1 MYCKNCGQSI
11 AENSKFCTHCG
22 TLQRLPEIS
31 TKNEISNPQTIQIL
45 KNIFGFNISKQNIGF
60 YLVWVLLH
68 IILLLT
74 NWKSNDYSSEKI
86 WPFSEYSEL
95 KHYDLTEFLLYTVV
109 PLILIIIINLFKEPK
124 KIETENLS
132 LKYDMSFERDTTPTI
147 IGVFII
153 ILYLIFYILIA
164 KGNDYN
170 TEVSGIFS
178 VIFLVL
184 RIFITIWVINI
195 AKKLNRDKTNW
206 GFLAFFFPSL
216 SLIAIGLKRKYKNN
230 S

>member
-1 MYCKNCGQSI
+1 
-11 AENSKFCTHCG
+11 
-22 TLQRLPEIS
+22 
-31 TKNEISNPQTIQIL
+31 
-45 KNIFGFNISKQNIGF
+45 
-60 YLVWVLLH
+60 
-68 IILLLT
+68 
-74 NWKSNDYSSEKI
+74 
-86 WPFSEYSEL
+86 
-95 KHYDLTEFLLYTVV
+95 
-109 PLILIIIINLFKEPK
+109 
-124 KIETENLS
+124 
-132 LKYDMSFERDTTPTI
+132 MSFERDTTPTI
-147 IGVFII
+147 IGIFII
-153 ILYLIFYILIA
+153 ILYLLFYILIA
-164 KGNDYN
+164 KGKDYN

>member
-1 MYCKNCGQSI
+1 MSCPNIYRLLFKKII
-11 AENSKFCTHCG
+11 APNG
-22 TLQRLPEIS
+22 
-31 TKNEISNPQTIQIL
+31 
-45 KNIFGFNISKQNIGF
+45 
-60 YLVWVLLH
+60 LH

-74 NWKSNDYSSEKI
+74 NWNSSNYSSEEI
-86 WPFSEYSEL
+86 WPFSEYSKI
-95 KHYDLTEFLLYTVV
+95 KHYDLTEFLLYTVI

-124 KIETENLS
+124 KIKTENLS
-132 LKYDMSFERDTTPTI
+132 LKYDMSFEKDTTPTI

-153 ILYLIFYILIA
+153 ILYLLFYILIA
-164 KGNDYN
+164 KGKDYN
-170 TEVSGIFS
+170 TEVSGIFN

-195 AKKLNRDKTNW
+195 AKKLNRNKTNW

-216 SLIAIGLKRKYKNN
+216 SLIAIGLKRKYKAN